1 MAKPLIIVESPT
13 KIKTLQK
20 LLGDSFAYESSVGHI
35 RDLPEKGMGIDLEHN
50 FSPQYEVLPSKAE
63 VVDRLCKAAKRA
75 PLVYL
80 CPDPDR
86 EGEAIAWHIA
96 SILPADVPVT
106 RATFSSLTKSEVERA
121 LQETRPINMA
131 LVNAQQARRVLDRLV
146 GYTISPLLVR
156 RIARGKDGGLSAGR
170 VQSVALKLVV
180 DREKEIEAFK
190 PVEYWTLAALLA
202 ADSQVNFEATLISID
217 GLKVEKEPRDDRQVA
232 LINNAATADALKV
245 RLERAKY
252 TIASIERKE
261 KRRHPVAPFTTSTLQ
276 QEASRH
282 HGMSAQRTMSVA
294 QSLYEGVDL
303 GNDGREGLIT
313 YMRTDSVRTA
323 PEAIQAARSWVKAA
337 YGNEYLPEAA
347 RHYTSKRSAQDAHE
361 AIRPTNIRLTPE
373 NVKPHLT
380 KDQFNLYQLIW
391 RRFVSSQ
398 MASAIYDTVSV
409 DIDTDQGL
417 GLRSTGSQMK
427 FAGFLKLYQERG
439 DDGDELDDQERLLP
453 DLTEGSHPQLKDVS
467 CEQSF
472 TKPPPRYSE
481 ASLVKKLE
489 QSGIGRPSTYAAI
502 MNKIQS
508 RDYTE
513 KEKGALKP
521 TELGRLIAL
530 MLEDNFGL
538 IMQVG
543 FTADMENKL
552 EEISEDQAAWQEV
565 LAQFWNE
572 FEPLVEQAKQEMR
585 VPKLDT
591 GQECPECHEGT
602 LLKIW
607 AKGKYFLGCSRYPDC
622 SYTTTPEQESFDKS
636 LYAEDFNWDQPC
648 PKCGQTMT
656 LRHGRYGPF
665 LGCSGYPECRG
676 IVNIPKKGESGKT
689 PTAPCP
695 AIGCDGTITMR
706 RARSGRA
713 FFSCSEYPDCDV
725 IVSSLDQLS
734 EKYPNHQ
741 KTAYVAKTKKGAAA
755 KKGAKKSTAK
765 TRAKKTTTSTKKVG
779 KSYVPTENLAAVVGT
794 QPGTRPE
801 MTKRLWSYI
810 KDHKLQD
817 PADGRRIV
825 PDQALMSALNLKG
838 PVGMMELQKWLSPQL
853 KEQ

>member
-20 LLGDSFAYESSVGHI
+20 LLGDSFTYESSVGHI
-35 RDLPEKGMGIDLEHN
+35 RDLPEKGMGIDIAHDFE
-50 FSPQYEVLPSKAE
+50 PQYEVLPSKAE
-63 VVDRLCKAAKRA
+63 VVERLCKAAKRA
-75 PLVYL
+75 SLVYL

-96 SILPADVPVT
+96 SLLPEGVPLT
-106 RATFSSLTKSEVERA
+106 RATFSSLTKSEVQRA
-121 LQETRPINMA
+121 LEETRPINMA
-131 LVNAQQARRVLDRLV
+131 LVNAQQARRILDRLV

-156 RIARGKDGGLSAGR
+156 RIARGRDGGLSAGR

-190 PVEYWTLAALLA
+190 PVEYWTLAVLLSTA
-202 ADSQVNFEATLISID
+202 GNASFEANLITVD
-217 GLKVEKEPRDDRQVA
+217 GLKIEKEPREDRKVA
-232 LINNAATADALKV
+232 LISNEETAMRLKQ
-245 RLERAKY
+245 RLEQSQY
-252 TIASIERKE
+252 TITSIERKE

-294 QSLYEGVDL
+294 QSLYEGVAL
-303 GNDGREGLIT
+303 GNAGQEGLIT

-323 PEAIQAARSWVKAA
+323 PEAIQAARSWVKGA
-337 YGNEYLPEAA
+337 YGDQYLPESA
-347 RHYTSKRSAQDAHE
+347 RHYSSKRSAQDAHE
-361 AIRPTNIRLTPE
+361 AVRPTNINLTPDK
-373 NVKPHLT
+373 VKAHLT
-380 KDQFNLYQLIW
+380 KDQFNLYTLIW
-391 RRFVSSQ
+391 KRFVSSQ

-409 DIDTDQGL
+409 DIDTDKGL
-417 GLRSTGSQMK
+417 GLRSTGSQLK

-439 DDGDELDDQERLLP
+439 DDGDELEDQERLLP
-453 DLTEGSHPQLKDVS
+453 DLTEGSKPALKEVS

-481 ASLVKKLE
+481 ASLVKQLE

-513 KEKGALKP
+513 KEKGTLKP
-521 TELGRLIAL
+521 TELGRLIAM

-543 FTADMENKL
+543 FTAEMENKL
-552 EEISEDQAAWQEV
+552 EEVSEDKAAWQEV
-565 LAQFWNE
+565 LKLFWSE
-572 FEPLVEQAKQEMR
+572 FEPLLEQAKQDMH

-591 GQECPECHEGT
+591 GQSCPECSQGT

-622 SYTTTPEQESFDKS
+622 SYTTTPEQEAFDRSK
-636 LYAEDFNWDQPC
+636 YAEDFNWEQAC
-648 PKCGQTMT
+648 PKCGQAMT

-665 LGCSGYPECRG
+665 LGCSAYPDCRG
-676 IVNIPKKGESGKT
+676 IVNIPKKGESGQS

-695 AIGCDGTITMR
+695 AIGCSGTITMR
-706 RARSGRA
+706 RARTGRA
-713 FFSCSEYPDCDV
+713 FFSCSEYPECDV
-725 IVSSLDQLS
+725 IVNSLDQLA
-734 EKYPNHQ
+734 EKYPNHP
-741 KTAYVAKTKKGAAA
+741 KTAYVAKSKKGAAK
-755 KKGAKKSTAK
+755 KKGAKKSTTKTGAK
-765 TRAKKTTTSTKKVG
+765 KSTTTRAG
-779 KSYVPTENLAAVVGT
+779 KAFLPTEKLAIVVGPE
-794 QPGTRPE
+794 PGTRPE
-801 MTKRLWSYI
+801 MTKRLWAYI
-810 KDHKLQD
+810 KQHKLQD
-817 PADGRRIV
+817 PQDGRRIL
-825 PDQALMSALNLKG
+825 PNTALAEALNLPG